1 MGRYVSVLSMVAS
14 GMFLIAACGAPAA
27 APTATIAP
35 TVAPTVAPTNEPTV
49 ATTATVVPTAAA
61 TSDVNVTTAKVMVG
75 DSSLGK
81 ILVGDFGLTLYMFKK
96 DSNGSSTCYDQCAIA
111 WPPLLTK
118 DKPQAGD
125 GADATLLGTTT
136 RKDGTTQVTYKG
148 MPLYYY
154 AKDKAAGDVIGQD
167 VGSAWYVLA
176 PDGSVIDQKNAASA
190 ATPAKGAGEAVTVNA
205 AKTSLGQILVDA
217 KGMTLY
223 MFAND
228 ANGESA
234 CYDQCAKNWPPLI
247 VPEKATAGTG
257 VDSALLG
264 TTKRKDGSLQVTY
277 KGMPLYLFAKDKAA
291 GDVMGQGVG
300 SVWYVVGANG
310 EVIKGAS
317 GGAGANGYGN

>member
-1 MGRYVSVLSMVAS
+1 MGRHVSVLSMVAS

-35 TVAPTVAPTNEPTV
+35 TVAPTVAPMNEPTV
-49 ATTATVVPTAAA
+49 EPTAAG
-61 TSDVNVTTAKVMVG
+61 TSDVNVEIAKVMVG
-75 DSSLGK
+75 DTPLGK

-96 DSNGSSTCYDQCAIA
+96 DSNGSSSCYDQCAIA

-125 GADATLLGTTT
+125 GAEAMLLGTTT

-176 PDGSVIDQKNAASA
+176 PDGSVIDMKNAASA
-190 ATPAKGAGEAVTVNA
+190 ATPAMSAGEVVTVNVT
-205 AKTSLGQILVDA
+205 KTSLGQILVDA

-234 CYDQCAKNWPPLI
+234 CYDQCAKNWPPLM

-257 VDSALLG
+257 IDASLLG

-277 KGMPLYLFAKDKAA
+277 KGMPLYLFAKDNAT
-291 GDVMGQGVG
+291 GDVLGQGVG